1 MSLLAVQG
9 ISRRFGGLVAV
20 DNVSF
25 EVDERQIFGVIGPNG
40 AGKSTLFTLLSGFA
54 RPSAGRFY
62 YRGADVTGWRPDQ
75 AAAAGVARTFQL
87 MRTFG
92 SMTVLE
98 NVMVGAH
105 LRQRS
110 RRRAR
115 AAAEE
120 VLETTRMTELADVP
134 ASGLTAASRKRLELA
149 RALATQPKVLLL
161 DEVLSGLTPRE
172 AAEAVQIVRGLP
184 DRGVTTLMVEHVME
198 VIMPLCDRVVVL
210 HHGRKIGEGPPEEVA
225 ADPEVVEA
233 YLGGGRA

>member
-9 ISRRFGGLVAV
+9 ISQRFGGLVAV

-25 EVDERQIFGVIGPNG
+25 EVDERQILGVIGPNG
-40 AGKSTLFTLLSGFA
+40 AGKSTLFTLLSGFS
-54 RPSAGRFY
+54 RPIAGRFY
-62 YRGADVTGWRPDQ
+62 YRGADVTGWRPHQ

-87 MRTFG
+87 MRTFR

-110 RRRAR
+110 RRRAQ
-115 AAAEE
+115 AAAQE
-120 VLETTRMTELADVP
+120 VLEATRMTPLADVP

-149 RALATQPKVLLL
+149 RALATEPKVLLL

-172 AAEAVQIVRGLP
+172 AAEAVEIVRGLP
-184 DRGVTTLMVEHVME
+184 ERGVTTLMVEHVME
-198 VIMPLCDRVVVL
+198 VIMPLCDRLVVL
-210 HHGRKIGEGPPEEVA
+210 HHGRKIGEGRPEEVA
-225 ADPEVVEA
+225 GDPEVIEA
-233 YLGGGRA
+233 YLGGRRA